1 MSQQA
6 ALRALDAEIHA
17 GLTSA
22 GFAESGTYTPPSPPG
37 GAAFSVRVMRED
49 VQVDS
54 YGDNRS
60 VASTR
65 TELVLLKADFTV
77 AARRG
82 GTVLVDGS
90 TFTLEDL
97 VEEDQSLTRW
107 VVR

>member
-1 MSQQA
+1 MGQQA
-6 ALRALDAEIHA
+6 ILRALDAAILA
-17 GLTSA
+17 DAIRDGLADT
-22 GFAESGTYTPPSPPG
+22 GTYTPPSPPG
-37 GAAFSVRVMRED
+37 GAAFSVRVMRDD
-49 VQVDS
+49 VQVDTF
-54 YGDNRS
+54 GENRP

-82 GTVLVDGS
+82 GTVLVDGV

>member
-17 GLTSA
+17 GLADA
-22 GFAESGTYTPPSPPG
+22 GFAESGTYTPPTPPG
-37 GAAFSVRVMRED
+37 GAAFTVRVMRDD
-49 VQVDS
+49 VQVDQF
-54 YGDNRS
+54 GDNRA

-65 TELVLLKADFTV
+65 TELLLLKSDFTV

-82 GTVLVDGS
+82 GTVLVDGV

-97 VEEDQSLTRW
+97 VEEDQSLVRW
-107 VVR
+107 TVR